1 MTKVKHPHAK
11 SNAAKIRKL
20 ILQGELSNKVI
31 ADKVQCP
38 ISYVYAVRMNMK
50 KKVGIA
56 SLPSV
61 TDVAPP
67 SADFMFAMSQGKR
80 GPGRPRKVVVA
91 PHPAMNAFIPESLVR
106 FAEETMRGKVEEE
119 RVVTKYRAQ
128 QWLAVAVVCVLLAA
142 LVVYETAK

>member
-1 MTKVKHPHAK
+1 MTTVKHPHAK

-31 ADKVQCP
+31 ADKVSCP
-38 ISYVYAVRMNMK
+38 VSYVCAVRMNMK

-80 GPGRPRKVVVA
+80 GPGRPRKVIVA
-91 PHPAMNAFIPESLVR
+91 PHPAMNAFIPEHEL
-106 FAEETMRGKVEEE
+106 AEAMSKMEDARVE
-119 RVVTKYRAQ
+119 RKHLKQSFMAI
-128 QWLAVAVVCVLLAA
+128 VAMALLLAA
-142 LVVYETAK
+142 VLAYTFTK

>member
-31 ADKVQCP
+31 ADKVSCP
-38 ISYVYAVRMNMK
+38 VSYVYAVRMNMK

-61 TDVAPP
+61 TDVE
-67 SADFMFAMSQGKR
+67 SQGKR

-142 LVVYETAK
+142 LVVYEAAK

>member
-1 MTKVKHPHAK
+1 MTTVKHPHAK

-31 ADKVQCP
+31 ADKVSCP
-38 ISYVYAVRMNMK
+38 VSYVYAVRMNMK

-80 GPGRPRKVVVA
+80 GPGRPRKVIVA
-91 PHPAMNAFIPESLVR
+91 PHPAMNAFIPEHEL
-106 FAEETMRGKVEEE
+106 AEAMGKMEDDRVE
-119 RVVTKYRAQ
+119 RKHLKQSFMAI
-128 QWLAVAVVCVLLAA
+128 VAMALLLAA
-142 LVVYETAK
+142 VLAYTFTK

>member
-1 MTKVKHPHAK
+1 MTTVKHPHAK

-31 ADKVQCP
+31 ADKVSCP
-38 ISYVYAVRMNMK
+38 VSYVYAVRMNMK

-67 SADFMFAMSQGKR
+67 SADFMFAMPQGKR
-80 GPGRPRKVVVA
+80 GPGRPRKN
-91 PHPAMNAFIPESLVR
+91 PYPATFIPEQEL
-106 FAEETMRGKVEEE
+106 AEAMGKMEDARVE
-119 RVVTKYRAQ
+119 RKHLKQSFMAI
-128 QWLAVAVVCVLLAA
+128 VAMALLLAA
-142 LVVYETAK
+142 VLVYTFTK

>member
-31 ADKVQCP
+31 ADKVSCP
-38 ISYVYAVRMNMK
+38 VSYVYAVRMNMK

-61 TDVAPP
+61 TDVATP

-91 PHPAMNAFIPESLVR
+91 PHPAMNAFIPEHEL
-106 FAEETMRGKVEEE
+106 AEAMGKMEDDRVE
-119 RVVTKYRAQ
+119 RKHLKQSFMAI
-128 QWLAVAVVCVLLAA
+128 VAMALLLAA
-142 LVVYETAK
+142 VLAYTFTK

>member
-31 ADKVQCP
+31 ADKVSCP
-38 ISYVYAVRMNMK
+38 VSYVCAVRMNMK

-91 PHPAMNAFIPESLVR
+91 PHPAMNAFIPEHEL
-106 FAEETMRGKVEEE
+106 AEAMGKMEDDRVE
-119 RVVTKYRAQ
+119 RKHLKQSFMAI
-128 QWLAVAVVCVLLAA
+128 VAMALLLAA
-142 LVVYETAK
+142 VLAYTFTK

>member
-1 MTKVKHPHAK
+1 MTTVKHPHAK

-31 ADKVQCP
+31 ADKVSCP
-38 ISYVYAVRMNMK
+38 VSYVYAVRMNMK

-80 GPGRPRKVVVA
+80 GPGRPRKVIVA
-91 PHPAMNAFIPESLVR
+91 PHPAMNAFIPEHEL
-106 FAEETMRGKVEEE
+106 AEAMGKMEDDRVE
-119 RVVTKYRAQ
+119 RKHLKQSFMAI
-128 QWLAVAVVCVLLAA
+128 VAMALLLAA
-142 LVVYETAK
+142 LVVYEAAK

>member
-31 ADKVQCP
+31 ADKVSCP
-38 ISYVYAVRMNMK
+38 VSYVYAVRMNMK

-80 GPGRPRKVVVA
+80 GPGRPRKNP
-91 PHPAMNAFIPESLVR
+91 PHPAMNAFIPEQEL
-106 FAEETMRGKVEEE
+106 AEALSKVEDGMIE
-119 RVVTKYRAQ
+119 RRHLKQSFFAIAAMT
-128 QWLAVAVVCVLLAA
+128 LLLVAA
-142 LVVYETAK
+142 LAYTFAK

>member
-1 MTKVKHPHAK
+1 MNTVKHPHAK

-31 ADKVQCP
+31 ADKVSCP
-38 ISYVYAVRMNMK
+38 VSYVYAVRMNMK

-80 GPGRPRKVVVA
+80 GPGRPRKNPVIVA
-91 PHPAMNAFIPESLVR
+91 PHPAMNAFIPEQEL
-106 FAEETMRGKVEEE
+106 AEAMGKMEDDRVE
-119 RVVTKYRAQ
+119 RKHLKQSFMAI
-128 QWLAVAVVCVLLAA
+128 VAMALLLAA
-142 LVVYETAK
+142 VLAYTFTK

>member
-1 MTKVKHPHAK
+1 MTTVKHPHAK

-31 ADKVQCP
+31 ADKVSCP
-38 ISYVYAVRMNMK
+38 VSYVYAVRMNMK

-56 SLPSV
+56 NLPSV

-80 GPGRPRKVVVA
+80 GPGRPRKVIVA
-91 PHPAMNAFIPESLVR
+91 PHPAMNAFIPEHEL
-106 FAEETMRGKVEEE
+106 AEAMGKMEDDRVE
-119 RVVTKYRAQ
+119 RKHLKQSFMAI
-128 QWLAVAVVCVLLAA
+128 VAMALLLAA
-142 LVVYETAK
+142 VLAYTFTK

>member
-31 ADKVQCP
+31 ADKVSCP
-38 ISYVYAVRMNMK
+38 VSYVYAVRMNMK

-91 PHPAMNAFIPESLVR
+91 PHPAMNAFIPEHELAEAMGKMEDDRVERKHLKQSF
-106 FAEETMRGKVEEE
+106 FAI
-119 RVVTKYRAQ
+119 VVMA
-128 QWLAVAVVCVLLAA
+128 LLLASA
-142 LVVYETAK
+142 LAYTFTK

>member
-1 MTKVKHPHAK
+1 MNTVKHPHAK

-31 ADKVQCP
+31 ADKVSCP
-38 ISYVYAVRMNMK
+38 VSYVYAVRMNMK

-80 GPGRPRKVVVA
+80 GPGRPRKNPVIVA
-91 PHPAMNAFIPESLVR
+91 PHPAMNAFIPEQEL
-106 FAEETMRGKVEEE
+106 AEAMGKMEDARVE
-119 RVVTKYRAQ
+119 RKHLKQSFMAIVAMALLLTAVLAYTFTK
-128 QWLAVAVVCVLLAA
+128 
-142 LVVYETAK
+142 

>member
-1 MTKVKHPHAK
+1 MTTVKHPHSK

-31 ADKVQCP
+31 ADKVHCP
-38 ISYVYAVRMNMK
+38 IAYVYAVRMNMK

-56 SLPSV
+56 NLPSV

-80 GPGRPRKVVVA
+80 GPGRPPKNPYPTTYLPEQELAAALSKVQDGIVERKHLKQSFFAIVA
-91 PHPAMNAFIPESLVR
+91 MAL
-106 FAEETMRGKVEEE
+106 
-119 RVVTKYRAQ
+119 
-128 QWLAVAVVCVLLAA
+128 LLAA
-142 LVVYETAK
+142 VLAYTFTK

>member
-1 MTKVKHPHAK
+1 MTTVKHPHAK

-31 ADKVQCP
+31 ADKVSCP
-38 ISYVYAVRMNMK
+38 VSYVYAVRMNMK

-61 TDVAPP
+61 TDVATP

-80 GPGRPRKVVVA
+80 GPGRPRKVIVA
-91 PHPAMNAFIPESLVR
+91 PHPAMNAFIPEHEL
-106 FAEETMRGKVEEE
+106 AEAMGKMEDDRVE
-119 RVVTKYRAQ
+119 RKHLKQSFMAI
-128 QWLAVAVVCVLLAA
+128 VAMALLLAA
-142 LVVYETAK
+142 VLAYTFTK

>member
-1 MTKVKHPHAK
+1 MTTVKHPHAK

-31 ADKVQCP
+31 ADKVSCP
-38 ISYVYAVRMNMK
+38 VSYVYAVRMNMK

-61 TDVAPP
+61 TDVATP

-80 GPGRPRKVVVA
+80 GPGRPRKVIVA
-91 PHPAMNAFIPESLVR
+91 PHPAMNAFIPEHEL
-106 FAEETMRGKVEEE
+106 AEAMGKMEDARVE
-119 RVVTKYRAQ
+119 RKHLKQSFMAI
-128 QWLAVAVVCVLLAA
+128 VAMALLLAA
-142 LVVYETAK
+142 VLAYTFTK

>member
-1 MTKVKHPHAK
+1 MTTVKHPHAK

-31 ADKVQCP
+31 ADKVSCP
-38 ISYVYAVRMNMK
+38 VSYVYAVRMNMK

-61 TDVAPP
+61 TDVATP

-91 PHPAMNAFIPESLVR
+91 PHPAMNAFIPEHEL
-106 FAEETMRGKVEEE
+106 AEAMGKMEDDRVE
-119 RVVTKYRAQ
+119 RKHLKQSFMAI
-128 QWLAVAVVCVLLAA
+128 VAMALLLAA
-142 LVVYETAK
+142 VLAYTFTK

>member
-1 MTKVKHPHAK
+1 MTTVKHPHAK

-20 ILQGELSNKVI
+20 ILQGVLSNKVI
-31 ADKVQCP
+31 ADKVSCP
-38 ISYVYAVRMNMK
+38 VSYVYAVRMKM

-91 PHPAMNAFIPESLVR
+91 PHPTMNVFIPEQEL
-106 FAEETMRGKVEEE
+106 AEAMGKMEDARVE
-119 RVVTKYRAQ
+119 RKHLKQSFMAI
-128 QWLAVAVVCVLLAA
+128 VAMALLLAA
-142 LVVYETAK
+142 VLAYTFTK

>member
-31 ADKVQCP
+31 ADKVSCP
-38 ISYVYAVRMNMK
+38 VSYVYAVRMNMK
-50 KKVGIA
+50 RKVGIA

-91 PHPAMNAFIPESLVR
+91 PHPAMNAFIPEHELAEAMGKMEDDRVERKHLKQSF
-106 FAEETMRGKVEEE
+106 FAI
-119 RVVTKYRAQ
+119 VVMA
-128 QWLAVAVVCVLLAA
+128 LLLASA
-142 LVVYETAK
+142 LAYTFTK